1 MKSFFQ
7 FLSESAAQQAARL
20 GLEGDGHGGW
30 YDRSTNEFVAKTE
43 KGRLKFYNK
52 RQKVGK
58 DDPNQT
64 ELEKNISNPNF
75 NDPSLQQQE
84 PAAEPTSDDLRAQA
98 DEMDTI
104 AAEQEAQ
111 AQADYDAAVKSQVK
125 SPDLAAGPPPVPKT
139 KGTLTIAFG
148 RFNPPHA
155 GHQQLMDT
163 AASSAEADESDY
175 MIVPSRSNDPKKNPL
190 DADTKIAFMR
200 GMFPQHS
207 SRIQNDQNTRTIF
220 DVLKKAHNDGYANV
234 RIVGGADRVKEFDKL
249 ANNYNGSLYQFDN
262 VEVVSAG
269 DRDPDAD
276 GVEGMSASRLR
287 LAASENDFKTF
298 RSAMPEGMPR
308 KEVQQLFDT
317 VKMSMG
323 INEEW
328 GIWEMAPKFDQQ
340 TLRENYVSKA
350 IFRLGEFVENMN
362 TGLIGRIVRRGANHL
377 ICVTEDKIMFKCWI
391 RDVTEAVVNGTTRSG
406 VPADQRLVGTD
417 VHRKYVET
425 MVPGAMSSGIAF
437 INKYKIGKRKS

>member
-1 MKSFFQ
+1 MKSFLQ
-7 FLSESAAQQAARL
+7 FLTESATQQAQRL

-30 YDRSTNEFVAKTE
+30 YDRMTGEFVAKTE

-52 RQKVGK
+52 RQKVGG

-64 ELEKNISNPNF
+64 ELEKNISDPNF
-75 NDPSLQQQE
+75 NDPGLQQEVPPEQK
-84 PAAEPTSDDLRAQA
+84 AAPVPEEQPQV
-98 DEMDTI
+98 EM
-104 AAEQEAQ
+104 
-111 AQADYDAAVKSQVK
+111 
-125 SPDLAAGPPPVPKT
+125 SPDLEAGPPPVPKT
-139 KGTLTIAFG
+139 KGTLTVAFG

-155 GHQQLMDT
+155 GHLQLMDT
-163 AASSAEADESDY
+163 AAAAAAEEESDY
-175 MIVPSRSNDPKKNPL
+175 LIVPSRSNDPKKNPL
-190 DADTKIAFMR
+190 DADTKVAFMR
-200 GMFPQHS
+200 GMFPLHS
-207 SRIQNDQNTRTIF
+207 SRIQNDVNTRTIF

-249 ANNYNGSLYQFDN
+249 ANNYNGALYQFDN
-262 VEVVSAG
+262 VEVLSAG

-298 RSAMPEGMPR
+298 KSAMPEGMRPKDAR
-308 KEVQQLFDT
+308 ELFNT
-317 VKMSMG
+317 VRASMG

-350 IFRLGEFVENMN
+350 IFKIGEVVENLN

-377 ICVTEDKIMFKCWI
+377 ICVTEDKIMFKAWI
-391 RDVTEAVVNGTTRSG
+391 KDVNEAVVNGTTKGG
-406 VPADQRLVGTD
+406 VPASQREVGTD
-417 VHRKYVET
+417 SHFRYVQS
-425 MVPGAMSSGIAF
+425 MVPGCTMSSGRDF
-437 INKYKIGKRKS
+437 INKYKIRKS

>member
-1 MKSFFQ
+1 MKSFFK

-20 GLEGDGHGGW
+20 GLQGDGHGGW
-30 YDRSTNEFVAKTE
+30 YDRSTGEFVAKTE

-52 RQKVGK
+52 RQKVGQ

-64 ELEKNISNPNF
+64 ELEKNVSDPNF
-75 NDPSLQQQE
+75 TDPALQQQE
-84 PAAEPTSDDLRAQA
+84 PQAQQ
-98 DEMDTI
+98 I
-104 AAEQEAQ
+104 AAPEPQQ
-111 AQADYDAAVKSQVK
+111 QTVNI
-125 SPDLAAGPPPVPKT
+125 SPDLQAGPPPVPKT
-139 KGTLTIAFG
+139 RGTLTIAFG

-163 AASSAEADESDY
+163 AAAAAEAEESDY

-190 DADTKIAFMR
+190 DADTKVAFMR

-220 DVLKKAHNDGYANV
+220 DVLKKAHNDGYTNV

-298 RSAMPEGMPR
+298 MSAMPEGFPR
-308 KEVQQLFDT
+308 REAKQLFDT
-317 VKMSMG
+317 TRMSMG

-328 GIWEMAPKFDQQ
+328 GIWEMAPKFDQD

-350 IFRLGEFVENMN
+350 IFRIGELVENLN
-362 TGLIGRIVRRGANHL
+362 TGLVGRIVRRGANHL
-377 ICVTEDKIMFKCWI
+377 ICVTEDKIMFKAWI
-391 RDVTEAVVNGTTRSG
+391 RDVTEAVVNGTTISG
-406 VPADQRLVGTD
+406 VPASQRLVGTD
-417 VHRKYVET
+417 AHRKYVET
-425 MVPGAMSSGIAF
+425 MVPGMSSGRQF
-437 INKYKIGKRKS
+437 INKYKIRK